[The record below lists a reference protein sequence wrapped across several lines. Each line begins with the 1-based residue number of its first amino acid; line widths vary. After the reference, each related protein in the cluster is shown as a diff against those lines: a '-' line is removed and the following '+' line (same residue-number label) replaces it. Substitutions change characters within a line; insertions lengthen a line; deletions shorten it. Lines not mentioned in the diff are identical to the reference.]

1 MTKEQNQLSIYLS
14 PWRCV
19 ARPTLFTGPA
29 SLFGFPKNLRK
40 DKCLPPVLRKN
51 IAILQAFK

>member
-29 SLFGFPKNLRK
+29 SLFGFP
-40 DKCLPPVLRKN
+40 
-51 IAILQAFK
+51 